1 MARSRLRLDAVKA
14 PGVRTP
20 ISLAVRSGEIVGL
33 FGLVGAG
40 RSELMKG
47 MFGGTQIT
55 AGQVY
60 IDQQPIDIRKPSH
73 AITAG
78 MMLCPEDRKAE
89 GIIPVHSV
97 RDNINIS
104 ARRKHVLGGCVI
116 NNGWEENNA
125 DHHIRFGQ
133 HQKRRAL
140 SN

>member
-1 MARSRLRLDAVKA
+1 MVEFRDWTAYA
-14 PGVRTP
+14 PNVADKKIVYNVNLT
-20 ISLAVRSGEIVGL
+20 VRSGEIVGL

-60 IDQQPIDIRKPSH
+60 IDQKPIDIRKPGH
-73 AITAG
+73 AIAAG

-104 ARRKHVLGGCVI
+104 ARRKHVLGG
-116 NNGWEENNA
+116 
-125 DHHIRFGQ
+125 
-133 HQKRRAL
+133 
-140 SN
+140 

>member
-1 MARSRLRLDAVKA
+1 
-14 PGVRTP
+14 
-20 ISLAVRSGEIVGL
+20 
-33 FGLVGAG
+33 
-40 RSELMKG
+40 MKG
-47 MFGGTQIT
+47 LFGGTQIT

-73 AITAG
+73 AIAAG

-125 DHHIRFGQ
+125 DHHIRSLNIKTPGAEQ
-133 HQKRRAL
+133 LIMNLSGGNQQKPFWAAGYRKR
-140 SN
+140 

>member
-1 MARSRLRLDAVKA
+1 MKA

-73 AITAG
+73 AIAAG

-89 GIIPVHSV
+89 GIIPCTPFATISTSVPDVHMC
-97 RDNINIS
+97 S
-104 ARRKHVLGGCVI
+104 AVV
-116 NNGWEENNA
+116 
-125 DHHIRFGQ
+125 
-133 HQKRRAL
+133 
-140 SN
+140 